1 MTERSPGQFYLHWS
15 MRELISGHFWAI
27 VLAVILIVASVFSLF
42 ALSERMS
49 QAIDKQGK
57 DALLAD
63 VVFESANPPPQ
74 SLLNSNTGRQVQ
86 RSLMT
91 RFSTMLFSDSAMK
104 LVTVKAV
111 QNNYPLRGEL
121 QLLGQTGEQAHIKP
135 GTVWLD
141 KGLMQELNLRI
152 GDSVSIGDL
161 ASEVSGE
168 ITEEPGISFNPF
180 RQLPTVYI
188 HQQDL
193 AKTGAIQTGSRVKYN
208 VFINASKN
216 EIENL
221 KSKIKL
227 NSGDRWR
234 DTDENSRASQ
244 IFEKTRQYVSM
255 IVVIIV
261 LMASTTLVITSQSYV
276 TSRTPVISA
285 LRCMGAT
292 KGWIIRWLLIQL
304 GLLLSISIIIGLIL
318 GGGFEFLLRIP
329 LKSLLPEVI
338 SPLTAEPYIIAIV
351 SCLIVIFPS
360 VGIPIRRLWQ
370 SHDERNKNLDSL
382 ISIGLIAIPLFG
394 LGLIFRGNTV
404 VWLML
409 GSIIILFIV
418 LAAISL
424 SIIYTA
430 NHFASTP
437 SIKLALMRM
446 NHTKLVTGLQLG
458 ALSLSL
464 MLITVI
470 WMVKG
475 DLFSDWR
482 SVLPADGP
490 NIFAFN
496 ISTTEKEAYL
506 KETGQLATDISPMYP
521 ILRGRITKI
530 NNEHAAEH
538 AGGVDRSDAL
548 RREINFT
555 WANELPTY
563 NEVIDG
569 KWSRRD
575 GVSVESKVAEELNIK
590 IGDQLTFISNSIPFS
605 ATVNS
610 IRNVEWRSMKPN
622 FYFIFTPDVMEKF
635 SASWLV
641 SYRLLPEHNSQ
652 LNQLSRMFPTVSVID
667 LRILT
672 QKIQDLLGK
681 VVWAIS
687 LLSGIAVLAGF
698 LLIVTVLMLS
708 IDSRKNEVRIYRTL
722 GSSKA
727 RIRQTLIYEFGLM
740 GLIASLVAY
749 VGAELLVQ
757 RVSHYILNIDSSI
770 HWIMLLVIP
779 VITVITLLALVDQSS
794 RTLIKEFY
802 QH

>member
-1 MTERSPGQFYLHWS
+1 MTDCSLGEFYFRWS
-15 MRELISGHFWAI
+15 LRELVSGHFWAI

-42 ALSERMS
+42 ALSERMF

-63 VVFESANPPPQ
+63 VVFESANPPPEQ
-74 SLLNSNTGRQVQ
+74 LLANMGKKVQ

-111 QNNYPLRGEL
+111 QSNYPLRGEL
-121 QLLGQTGEQAHIKP
+121 QLSNQSGMFTHIKP

-141 KGLMQELNLRI
+141 KGLMQELNLHI
-152 GDSVSIGDL
+152 GDSVAIGDL
-161 ASEVSGE
+161 ETTVSGE
-168 ITEEPGISFNPF
+168 IAEEPGISFNPF
-180 RQLPTVYI
+180 RQLLSVYI

-208 VFINASKN
+208 VFINASKHD
-216 EIENL
+216 IEN
-221 KSKIKL
+221 IKAKVEL
-227 NSGDRWR
+227 NSGDKWR
-234 DTDENSRASQ
+234 DTDEGNRASQ

-292 KGWIIRWLLIQL
+292 KSWIIRWLVIQL
-304 GLLLSISIIIGLIL
+304 GLLLSLAIIIGLIL

-338 SPLTAEPYIIAIV
+338 SPLTLEPYIIATV

-360 VGIPIRRLWQ
+360 VGIPIRRLWH
-370 SHDERNKNLDSL
+370 SHSERKNHINSL
-382 ISIGLIAIPLFG
+382 ISVGLMAIPLFG
-394 LGLIFRGNTV
+394 LAFIFRDNTV

-409 GSIIILFIV
+409 ASIIILFVV
-418 LAAISL
+418 LAAVSL
-424 SIIYTA
+424 VIINAANRFVTA
-430 NHFASTP
+430 P
-437 SIKLALMRM
+437 SVKLALMRM

-506 KETGQLATDISPMYP
+506 QETSKFAADISPMYP
-521 ILRGRITKI
+521 ILRGRITKV
-530 NNEHAAEH
+530 NDENAVDH
-538 AGGVDRSDAL
+538 AGGVDSSDAL

-555 WANELPTY
+555 WADTLPTY
-563 NEVIDG
+563 NDVIDG
-569 KWSRRD
+569 KWTERN
-575 GVSVESKVAEELNIK
+575 GVSVEAKVAADLHLK
-590 IGDQLTFISNSIPFS
+590 IGDKLTFVSNSISFS

-641 SYRLLPEHNSQ
+641 SYRFFPEHNSE
-652 LNQLSRMFPTVSVID
+652 LNHLSRMFPTVSVID
-667 LRILT
+667 LRTLT

-681 VVWAIS
+681 VIWAIS

-698 LLIVTVLMLS
+698 LLIVTVLILS
-708 IDSRKNEVRIYRTL
+708 IESRKNEVQIYRTL
-722 GSSKA
+722 GSSKS
-727 RIRQTLIYEFGLM
+727 RIRQTLLYEFGLM
-740 GLIASLVAY
+740 GFIASLVAY
-749 VGAELLVQ
+749 GGAEVLVSQ
-757 RVSHYILNIDSSI
+757 VSHSILNIESSI
-770 HWIMLLVIP
+770 HWFMLLVIP
-779 VITVITLLALVDQSS
+779 AITVITLLALVHQSS
-794 RTLIKEFY
+794 RMLIKEFD
-802 QH
+802 QQ